1 MECKEECGILGIW
14 APQKAVFD
22 LCFSG
27 LFALQHRGQE
37 GAGIA
42 LCCNNTMRVIKGK
55 GLVYKAINHKNIHLE
70 GKCAIGH
77 VLYSLSEEKSE
88 AEIQPLSIEDLP
100 NTAISFNGRLTNYVH
115 LRNFF
120 EEKGTVF
127 YTNSDAEVILYL
139 LSYYIA
145 TSPNDL
151 ENALIKLVTSL
162 EGGFSVILMIG
173 ETLVAFRDS
182 SARKP
187 LSLGKLNED
196 GIIISS
202 ESCAITSVK
211 ATLLRDI
218 KPGEIVIINGRGM
231 KSFLACSPSK
241 KQICAFEY
249 VYFARGDSI
258 IDNISVWESRYRM
271 GQQLALEKKF
281 DADIVVGVPSSG
293 IAAAIGYSAQSG
305 IPYLEGILKNAYIG
319 RSFILPKQK
328 QRVNAVQLKL
338 APVQK
343 ILEGKSIVLV
353 DDSLVRGTT
362 MRHVVSMLKDCG
374 TKKIYLCVS
383 SPPIINVCNYGIDMG
398 TQEELIA
405 TQVTREN
412 LANVLEC
419 DEVYYLSYRG
429 LINAVGHSDFCC
441 QCLNK

>member
-1 MECKEECGILGIW
+1 M
-14 APQKAVFD
+14 
-22 LCFSG
+22 
-27 LFALQHRGQE
+27 
-37 GAGIA
+37 
-42 LCCNNTMRVIKGK
+42 
-55 GLVYKAINHKNIHLE
+55 
-70 GKCAIGH
+70 
-77 VLYSLSEEKSE
+77 
-88 AEIQPLSIEDLP
+88 
-100 NTAISFNGRLTNYVH
+100 
-115 LRNFF
+115 
-120 EEKGTVF
+120 
-127 YTNSDAEVILYL
+127 
-139 LSYYIA
+139 
-145 TSPNDL
+145 
-151 ENALIKLVTSL
+151 
-162 EGGFSVILMIG
+162 
-173 ETLVAFRDS
+173 
-182 SARKP
+182 
-187 LSLGKLNED
+187 
-196 GIIISS
+196 
-202 ESCAITSVK
+202 
-211 ATLLRDI
+211 RDI

-281 DADIVVGVPSSG
+281 DADIVVGFPSSC
-293 IAAAIGYSAQSG
+293 IAAAIEYSAQSG

-412 LANVLEC
+412 LANVLGC